1 LEEEDAM
8 SDIPLS
14 RRSLLTGAF
23 ALAAAG
29 AVGRSM
35 TGPAGAKT
43 PMLGTQAPYW
53 YRFKHGAFEMTVV
66 SDGPLPLGEPSA
78 SFVGTTKEAI
88 QKALAD
94 NFLPT
99 DHVVLEQNAL
109 VVNTSDRLVLFDNG
123 MGTSKVFG
131 PTTGKLLASLKAA
144 GLDPKD
150 VTAICFTHA
159 HIDHCWGTMAD
170 DGSRNFPNA
179 QLYMAQNELEFWTDE
194 GKLSGTGW
202 VKDFVAGAR
211 KQLLPSRDR
220 MVFVKDGQ
228 EILPGITALSTPGHT
243 VGHTCYMITSHGKSI
258 CNIGDLTHHQVLLVE
273 TPRLEFA
280 YDTDSK
286 QSARTRVR
294 TLDMLATD
302 RIPLVAYHFP
312 WPGIGHVAKHG
323 DGFRYFPTPM
333 KMVL

>member
-1 LEEEDAM
+1 M
-8 SDIPLS
+8 SDIEVS
-14 RRSLLTGAF
+14 RRSLLTGAST
-23 ALAAAG
+23 LAAASF
-29 AVGRSM
+29 VGNLM
-35 TGPAGAKT
+35 GPAQAKT
-43 PMLGTQAPYW
+43 AMLNTQAPYW

-78 SFVGTTKEAI
+78 SFLGTTKETV

-109 VVNTSDRLVLFDNG
+109 VVNTSDHLVLFDNG
-123 MGTSKVFG
+123 MGTAKVFG

-144 GLDPKD
+144 DLDPKH

-179 QLYMAQNELEFWTDE
+179 QLYIAQNELEFWTDE

-211 KQLLPSRDR
+211 KHLLPNRDR
-220 MVFVKDGQ
+220 IVFFKDGQ
-228 EILPGITALSTPGHT
+228 EILPGITALSAPGHT
-243 VGHTCYMITSHGKSI
+243 VGHTCYMITSEGKSI

-302 RIPLVAYHFP
+302 RIPLIAYHFP
-312 WPGIGHVAKHG
+312 WPGIGHVGKYG

>member
-1 LEEEDAM
+1 MGTYA
-8 SDIPLS
+8 LS
-14 RRSLLTGAF
+14 RRALLAGAST
-23 ALAAAG
+23 LAAAG
-29 AVGRSM
+29 FAGHRVI
-35 TGPAGAKT
+35 GPAAAKA

-78 SFVGTTKEAI
+78 SFIGTTKEAV
-88 QKALAD
+88 QKALTD
-94 NFLPT
+94 NFLPA
-99 DHVVLEQNAL
+99 DHVLLEQNAL
-109 VVNTSDRLVLFDNG
+109 LVNTGDQLVLFDNG
-123 MGTSKVFG
+123 MGTSKAFG

-144 GLDPKD
+144 GVDPKD
-150 VTAICFTHA
+150 VTALCLTHA

-179 QLYMAQNELEFWTDE
+179 QIYIAQNELEFWTDE
-194 GKLSGTGW
+194 GKLSGAGW
-202 VKDFVAGAR
+202 LKDFVAGAR
-211 KQLLPSRDR
+211 KHLLPNRDR
-220 MVFVKDGQ
+220 IVFVKDGK
-228 EILPGITALSTPGHT
+228 EALPGITALSSPGHT
-243 VGHTCYMITSHGKSI
+243 VGHTCYMITSEGKSI

-294 TLDMLATD
+294 FLDMLATD

-333 KMVL
+333 RMVL

>member
-1 LEEEDAM
+1 M
-8 SDIPLS
+8 STRNLS
-14 RRSLLTGAF
+14 RRALLAGATT
-23 ALAAAG
+23 LAAAG
-29 AVGRSM
+29 FAGHRM
-35 TGPAGAKT
+35 IGPAEAKA
-43 PMLGTQAPYW
+43 PMLNTQAPYW

-78 SFVGTTKEAI
+78 SFIGTTKEAV
-88 QKALAD
+88 QKALTD
-94 NFLPT
+94 NFLPA
-99 DHVVLEQNAL
+99 DHVLLEQNAL
-109 VVNTSDRLVLFDNG
+109 LVNTGDQLVLFDNG
-123 MGTSKVFG
+123 MGTSKAFG

-144 GLDPKD
+144 GVDPKD
-150 VTAICFTHA
+150 VTALCLTHA

-179 QLYMAQNELEFWTDE
+179 QIYIAQNELEFWTDE
-194 GKLSGTGW
+194 GKLSGAGW
-202 VKDFVAGAR
+202 LKDFVAGAR
-211 KQLLPSRDR
+211 KHLLPNRDR
-220 MVFVKDGQ
+220 IVFVKDGQ
-228 EILPGITALSTPGHT
+228 EALPGITALSSPGHT
-243 VGHTCYMITSHGKSI
+243 VGHTCYMITSEGKSI

-294 TLDMLATD
+294 FLDMLATD

-333 KMVL
+333 RMVL